1 MKRYPLS
8 YWKSTDT
15 VTLGRRITKGLLL
28 RWLLTFTLLTM
39 ILVVSIIIGLATM
52 SITLKVSQIIIIYC
66 VIFIGLWILIIS
78 NLLPSGSSIVTSR
91 FNCIEYT
98 EKGVTYYESTS
109 FIKNLKYLV
118 SILKGNDEVKTS
130 TYGQIESISLNSHTR
145 YMKTIGYS
153 SYAQASKVIS
163 VDYIF
168 KFTEGTK
175 HFLLTPLILNH
186 GGVIAARI

>member
-1 MKRYPLS
+1 MKTVNQLKKRNIPIINTLNEFEKDMKRYPLS

-66 VIFIGLWILIIS
+66 VIFIGLWILIIN

-91 FNCIEYT
+91 FNCIEFT

-118 SILKGNDEVKTS
+118 SILKGNDEVTIEDPDGNRLLIINIQKT
-130 TYGQIESISLNSHTR
+130 
-145 YMKTIGYS
+145 MKMT
-153 SYAQASKVIS
+153 Q
-163 VDYIF
+163 YI
-168 KFTEGTK
+168 
-175 HFLLTPLILNH
+175 I
-186 GGVIAARI
+186 II